1 MCVYIFCT
9 KMGMKPTFSNCRIT
23 VWCIDENMDFGPKP
37 SVLALS
43 FMNGQ
48 TLAKAGKVQEGP
60 KVWRHLPHLK
70 GADFEW
76 PQRGLGGAV
85 WCAQISWFFRK
96 ARNSDFYGKFPSFKM
111 LATNSFILYRPKTL
125 CRSVDLAFG
134 HRGC

>member
-1 MCVYIFCT
+1 
-9 KMGMKPTFSNCRIT
+9 MKPTFSNFRIT

-37 SVLALS
+37 SILALS

-76 PQRGLGGAV
+76 PQRGLGEQSGVLRSAGFLEKLEI
-85 WCAQISWFFRK
+85 QIFMG
-96 ARNSDFYGKFPSFKM
+96 NFPVLKCWQRIPLFC
-111 LATNSFILYRPKTL
+111 TGPKH
-125 CRSVDLAFG
+125 CVDQ
-134 HRGC
+134 